1 MLCEPKMRIHC
12 GTFSFGVWVIEC
24 LSWRFELE
32 LESGI
37 VDLRTQCGKFL
48 TATSEVVSNMLFP
61 IINSGNNRDKRS
73 ARGADSNC

>member
-1 MLCEPKMRIHC
+1 M
-12 GTFSFGVWVIEC
+12 FGC
-24 LSWRFELE
+24 LSWKVEFE

-37 VDLRTQCGKFL
+37 GDLRILCGTFL

-73 ARGADSNC
+73 ARGADPTAARLG